1 MKLNAVQKFSFW
13 SQACLVEGIEQSLAG
28 IALLFTAAAAAG
40 TAAQQ
45 KTVSASQAWVK
56 VPAADQTVT
65 EGFVVVDNPTMYD
78 VYLIAAAAEAAGN
91 VEFQDVRKP
100 GGAQVVKEVTVP
112 AYGSLSMDPKGLH
125 MVLSG
130 LKRPLKDGDTIP
142 LTSTLHEGSTL
153 EVSAAV
159 KKE

>member
-1 MKLNAVQKFSFW
+1 MPRRGNRV
-13 SQACLVEGIEQSLAG
+13 VLAG
-28 IALLFTAAAAAG
+28 VALLLTAAAG
-40 TAAQQ
+40 IAAQQ

-56 VPAADQTVT
+56 APAADQTVT
-65 EGFVVVDNPTMYD
+65 EAFVVVDNPTMYD
-78 VYLIAAAAEAAGN
+78 VYLIAAVTDAAGK
-91 VEFQDVRKP
+91 VEFRDVSKP
-100 GGAQVVKEVTVP
+100 GDASAQVVKEVTVP

-142 LTSTLHEGSTL
+142 ITLSGHEGSQM

-159 KKE
+159 KKP

>member
-1 MKLNAVQKFSFW
+1 MPRRWNRV
-13 SQACLVEGIEQSLAG
+13 VPVG
-28 IALLFTAAAAAG
+28 IALLLTAAAAAG
-40 TAAQQ
+40 IAAQQ

-56 VPAADQTVT
+56 VPAADQTLT
-65 EGFVVVDNPTMYD
+65 EAFVVVDNPTMYD
-78 VYLIAAAAEAAGN
+78 IYLIAAATEAAGT
-91 VEFQDVRKP
+91 VEFRDVSRP
-100 GGAQVVKEVTVP
+100 GDASAQVVKEVTVP
-112 AYGSLSMDPKGLH
+112 AYGSISMNPKGLQ

-142 LTSTLHEGSTL
+142 LRLTVHEGTTM

>member
-1 MKLNAVQKFSFW
+1 MPRSRNRVV
-13 SQACLVEGIEQSLAG
+13 LVG
-28 IALLFTAAAAAG
+28 IALLLTAAGAAG
-40 TAAQQ
+40 IAAQQ

-56 VPAADQTVT
+56 APAADQTLT
-65 EGFVVVDNPTMYD
+65 EAFVVVENPTMYD
-78 VYLIAAAAEAAGN
+78 VFLTAAVTEAAGSI
-91 VEFQDVRKP
+91 EFRDVRKP
-100 GGAQVVKEVTVP
+100 GGASAQVVKQVAVP
-112 AYGSLSMDPKGLH
+112 AYESITMDPKGLH

-142 LTSTLHEGSTL
+142 LTLTMYDGLTV

>member
-1 MKLNAVQKFSFW
+1 MLRRATRVV
-13 SQACLVEGIEQSLAG
+13 LVGL
-28 IALLFTAAAAAG
+28 ALLLPAAAG
-40 TAAQQ
+40 IAAQQ

-56 VPAADQTVT
+56 VAAADQTMT

-78 VYLIAAAAEAAGN
+78 VYLVGAVTEAAGK
-91 VEFQDVRKP
+91 VEFRDLSKP
-100 GGAQVVKEVTVP
+100 GGASAQVVKEVAVP
-112 AYGSLSMDPKGLH
+112 AYGSVTMDPKGLH
-125 MVLSG
+125 IVLSG

-142 LTSTLHEGSTL
+142 LTLTTHEGITM

>member
-1 MKLNAVQKFSFW
+1 MPRKGNRVV
-13 SQACLVEGIEQSLAG
+13 LVGL
-28 IALLFTAAAAAG
+28 ALLLTAAAAAG
-40 TAAQQ
+40 IAAQQ

-78 VYLIAAAAEAAGN
+78 VYLVAAVTEAAGK
-91 VEFQDVRKP
+91 VEFRDVSKP
-100 GGAQVVKEVTVP
+100 GGASAQVVKEVPVP
-112 AYGSLSMDPKGLH
+112 AYGSLTMDPKGLH

-130 LKRPLKDGDTIP
+130 LKRPLKEGDTIP
-142 LTSTLHEGSTL
+142 LTLTAHEGSTM

>member
-1 MKLNAVQKFSFW
+1 VG
-13 SQACLVEGIEQSLAG
+13 V
-28 IALLFTAAAAAG
+28 ALLLTAAAG
-40 TAAQQ
+40 IAAQQ

-56 VPAADQTVT
+56 MPAADQTLT
-65 EGFVVVDNPTMYD
+65 EAFVVVDNPTMYD
-78 VYLIAAAAEAAGN
+78 VYLIAAVTEAAGK
-91 VEFQDVRKP
+91 VEFRDVSKP
-100 GGAQVVKEVTVP
+100 GDATAQVVKEVTVP

-142 LTSTLHEGSTL
+142 LTLTTHEGSTI
-153 EVSAAV
+153 EVPAAV

>member
-1 MKLNAVQKFSFW
+1 MPCTANRVV
-13 SQACLVEGIEQSLAG
+13 LVG
-28 IALLFTAAAAAG
+28 IALLLTAAAAG
-40 TAAQQ
+40 VVAQQ

-56 VPAADQTVT
+56 VPAADQSLT

-78 VYLIAAAAEAAGN
+78 VYLVAAVTEAAGK
-91 VEFQDVRKP
+91 VEFRDVSKP
-100 GGAQVVKEVTVP
+100 GGASAQVVKEVTVP
-112 AYGSLSMDPKGLH
+112 AYGSLTMDPKGLH

-142 LTSTLHEGSTL
+142 LTLTTHEGSYM
-153 EVSAAV
+153 EVAATV